1 MLLHLEPVVRTIVQL
16 PLQHID
22 DLVFVLLVDALEVLL
37 VVDQVL
43 LVDDA
48 AVDLQGCREFREALL
63 EQALHCGRVDL
74 SVEEGSVLPGEGNA
88 FFAARPVFLEQEDDG
103 FEDAAME
110 DSNRLPGDEHL
121 VAFLGLSVVVLVAEV
136 VLPLDEGLVGDQG
149 VVLVVRDLEVPEEL
163 EVLERGEAL
172 IFVELEGY
180 LVDEAIAGEEEE
192 EGLAV
197 GQDVLAVEG

>member
-1 MLLHLEPVVRTIVQL
+1 MDT
-16 PLQHID
+16 
-22 DLVFVLLVDALEVLL
+22 LEVLL

-48 AVDLQGCREFREALL
+48 AVDLQDCLELREALL
-63 EQALHCGRVDL
+63 EQALHCGGVDL
-74 SVEEGSVLPGEGNA
+74 AVEEGSVLPGEGNA
-88 FFAARPVFLEQEDDG
+88 FFAARPVFLKQEDDG
-103 FEDAAME
+103 LEDAAME

-149 VVLVVRDLEVPEEL
+149 VVLIVRDLEVPEKL

-172 IFVELEGY
+172 ILVELEDY
-180 LVDEAIAGEEEE
+180 LVDETVAGEEEE